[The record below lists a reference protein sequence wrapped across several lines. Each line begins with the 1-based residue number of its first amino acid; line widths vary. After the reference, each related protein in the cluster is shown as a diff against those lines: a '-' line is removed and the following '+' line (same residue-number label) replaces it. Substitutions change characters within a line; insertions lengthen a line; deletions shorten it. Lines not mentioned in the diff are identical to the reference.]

1 MARHAADRNGE
12 SRGVMAE
19 FDLAIIG
26 GGINGA
32 ALARDAAGRGLSVLL
47 VEQNDFAS
55 GTSSASTK
63 LIHGG
68 LRYLEQWE
76 FRLVREGLREREVL
90 LRMAP
95 HLVWPTR
102 FVLPHHAGL
111 RPAWQLRLG
120 LFIYD
125 HLGARKI
132 LPGTRIVDLAVGPL
146 GEPLK
151 RSYRL
156 GFEYSDCCVDDARL
170 VVLNAVEAAERGAII
185 RLRTRC
191 ARADRQ
197 DGSWRLVLNARG
209 NREEVTARILVN
221 ASGPW
226 IGQVSETVLRLAAPA
241 RIRLVKGSHVV
252 VRRLFDHD
260 RAYIFQNADGRIVF
274 AIPYHGDFTLIG
286 TTDQNFNGDPAAVAA
301 QPQEITYLCQ
311 AASEYFREPVHPEQV
326 VATFSGV
333 RSLYDDHAAKPKDL
347 SRDYVLALDAGPD
360 AAPLLS
366 IYGGKIT
373 TARRLAE
380 TALARLAPF
389 LRPRPTWTDRVPLPG
404 GDFPWDGLGALVER
418 ARQRWPF
425 LAEAHALRLAR
436 AYGTRLER
444 ILGDAKRLEDL
455 GTCFGADLTAAE
467 VRYLMRHEWAATAD
481 DILWRRSK
489 LGLWLQPH
497 EQEALKKFVDSERR
511 VTAAAE

>member
-1 MARHAADRNGE
+1 MAD
-12 SRGVMAE
+12 

-26 GGINGA
+26 GCINGTA
-32 ALARDAAGRGLSVLL
+32 VARDAAGRGLSVLL
-47 VEQNDFAS
+47 VEQNDLAS

-68 LRYLEQWE
+68 LRYLEQGE

-111 RPAWQLRLG
+111 RPAWQLRFG
-120 LFIYD
+120 LFVYD
-125 HLGARKI
+125 HLGGREI
-132 LPGTRIVDLAVGPL
+132 LPGTRTVDLTVGPL
-146 GEPLK
+146 GVPLK
-151 RSYRL
+151 RSYHL

-170 VVLNAVEAAERGAII
+170 VVLNAVDAAERGAVV

-197 DGSWRLVLNARG
+197 DGIWRLVLNARG
-209 NREEVTARILVN
+209 SRDEATAKVLVN

-226 IGQVSETVLRLAAPA
+226 LGQVSETVLRLAAPA
-241 RIRLVKGSHVV
+241 RIRLVKGSHIV

-286 TTDQNFNGDPAAVAA
+286 TTDADFRGDPGAVMA
-301 QPQEITYLCQ
+301 QPQEIIYLCQ
-311 AASEYFREPVHPEQV
+311 AASEYFREPVAPGQV
-326 VATFSGV
+326 VGTFSGV

-347 SRDYVLALDAGPD
+347 SRDYVLALDAGRGV
-360 AAPLLS
+360 APLLS

-380 TALARLAPF
+380 AALAQLAPF
-389 LRPRPTWTDRVPLPG
+389 LRQPPPWTHRVPLPG
-404 GDFPWDGLGALVER
+404 GDFPWDGLGTLVEQ
-418 ARQRWPF
+418 ARRRWPF
-425 LAEAHALRLAR
+425 LAEAHAFRLAR
-436 AYGTRLER
+436 AYGTRLDR
-444 ILGDAKRLEDL
+444 ILADATRFEDL
-455 GTCFGADLTAAE
+455 DTCFGADLTAAE
-467 VRYLMRHEWAATAD
+467 VRHLIRHEWADTAD
-481 DILWRRSK
+481 DVLWRRSK
-489 LGLWLQPH
+489 LGLRLQPH